1 MTIAT
6 YNAAGIR
13 ARLDGL
19 LDWMATNEP
28 DILAIQETKVE
39 DGKFPFE
46 PFAELGYHHAI
57 NGQKAWNGVATL
69 SRSVPTDVRKGFE
82 DPSMPEDARLIACDI
97 DGLVVVNTY
106 VPNGTAVGSEKFAY
120 KLRWMER
127 FRRYLDANYRPDQP
141 LIWLGDVNVA
151 PTPADLYDSPRFL
164 GGIGHHPEEFVRL
177 ETILEFGLT
186 DLFRLHHPGPG
197 FYSFFD
203 FTIPNAA
210 KRNLGWRI
218 DHIYATAP
226 LVGQC
231 TECSIDRDARLA
243 EKPSDHTFVVA
254 TLDR

>member
-19 LDWMATNEP
+19 LDWVATNEP
-28 DILAIQETKVE
+28 DVLAVQETKVE
-39 DGKFPFE
+39 DGKFPLE
-46 PFAELGYHHAI
+46 PFADLGYHAAI
-57 NGQKAWNGVATL
+57 NGQKAWNGVATF
-69 SRSVPTDVRKGFE
+69 SRSVPQNVRRGFD
-82 DPSMPEDARLIACDI
+82 DPAMPEDARLIACEV
-97 DGLVVVNTY
+97 DGITIVNTY
-106 VPNGTAVGSEKFAY
+106 VPNGSAVGSDKFAY

-127 FRRYLDANYRPDQP
+127 FRRYLDESYRPDAP

-151 PTPADLYDSPRFL
+151 PKPQDVYDSPRFL
-164 GGIGHHPEEFVRL
+164 GGVGHHPEEFARL
-177 ETILEFGLT
+177 DAILEFGLT
-186 DLFRLHHPGPG
+186 DLFRLHHTGPG
-197 FYSFFD
+197 LYSFFD

-226 LVGQC
+226 LVPRC
-231 TECSIDRDARLA
+231 TACVIDRDARLG

-254 TLDR
+254 TLEG